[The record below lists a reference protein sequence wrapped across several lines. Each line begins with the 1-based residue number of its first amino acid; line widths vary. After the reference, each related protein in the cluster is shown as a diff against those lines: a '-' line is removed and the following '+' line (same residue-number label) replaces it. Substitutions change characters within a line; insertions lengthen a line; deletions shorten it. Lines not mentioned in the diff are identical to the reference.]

1 MTANPNIAS
10 EETWNYKNIT
20 VAGLIPVLRAR
31 TSCEIDGYAI
41 NDSQKRLITV
51 GECALLRFSH

>member
-1 MTANPNIAS
+1 M
-10 EETWNYKNIT
+10 NYKNIT

-41 NDSQKRLITV
+41 NDSQRRLITM
-51 GECALLRFSH
+51 GESALLRFSH

>member
-1 MTANPNIAS
+1 LAEPRGEAFTPI
-10 EETWNYKNIT
+10 
-20 VAGLIPVLRAR
+20 LIPVLQAR

-41 NDSQKRLITV
+41 NGSQKRLVTV